1 MTLVHL
7 QLTDKDNVDI
17 VNTWFSEH
25 PSVTIF
31 DIDVS
36 GLDVYIFYE

>member
-7 QLTDKDNVDI
+7 QLTDKDNVDV
-17 VNTWFSEH
+17 VNTWFNEH